1 MARDIKHKAQ
11 SLKTGEWIIG
21 YYVHLHDY
29 FRNRSVDRI
38 YSGAA
43 DSLPDSGEQGGYDFC
58 ADYENVD
65 PETVREYIGL
75 HDRDADPIFDGDI
88 LRAEGIKKDRYL
100 KVSWNT
106 EKHTWYIGKT
116 PAEAFVIKDGCL
128 TEFEI
133 AGNTVDTPE
142 LLEEDS

>member
-21 YYVHLHDY
+21 YYVYLKDF
-29 FRNRSVDRI
+29 FRKREVHRI

-43 DSLPDSGEQGGYDFC
+43 DSLPDNSCPGGYDFC
-58 ADYENVD
+58 ADYDDVD
-65 PETVREYIGL
+65 PDTLREYIGL
-75 HDRDADPIFDGDI
+75 RDRDGDPIFDGDI

-100 KVSWNT
+100 LVSWNKN
-106 EKHTWYIGKT
+106 KHTWYIGQT
-116 PAEAFVIKDGCL
+116 AVEAFIIKDGCI
-128 TEFEI
+128 TEFEL

-142 LLEEDS
+142 LLEEEK